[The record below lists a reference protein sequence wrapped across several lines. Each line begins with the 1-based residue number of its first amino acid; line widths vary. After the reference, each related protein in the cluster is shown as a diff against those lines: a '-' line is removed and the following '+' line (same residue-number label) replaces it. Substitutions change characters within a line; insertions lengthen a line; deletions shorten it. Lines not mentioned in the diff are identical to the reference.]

1 MKARAATLI
10 MTILAMLAAAG
21 VAAAPAAAS
30 PESPTTGDRL
40 LYIFES
46 DVHENSGAYWFD
58 GNNEIDS
65 LTEAVLPDYDADRG
79 RWLGAVRVTS
89 ASTYQAVAATFQ
101 TLGHYAACRVYVNSE
116 LVGQDWATGQ
126 YAVASC

>member
-1 MKARAATLI
+1 MKAFAATLI
-10 MTILAMLAAAG
+10 ILVMLAAVA
-21 VAAAPAAAS
+21 VAAAPADAS

-46 DVHENSGAYWFD
+46 DVRENSGAYWFD
-58 GNNEIDS
+58 ANNEIDS

-79 RWLGAVRVTS
+79 RWLGAIRVTS
-89 ASTYQAVAATFQ
+89 ASTYQAANATFQ
-101 TLGHYAACRVYVNSE
+101 TLGYYAACRVYVNNE